1 MDDKL
6 SGLVLWLQ
14 ELDSVAV
21 AVSGGVDSM
30 TLATLAHRLGRHSVE
45 MFHAVSP
52 AVPPEATERVRSY
65 AAREGWELNMFD
77 ANEFRDADYVSN
89 PVNRCYFCKTHLYG
103 AIAGRTSA
111 TVLSGTNTDDLGD
124 YRPGL
129 RAAENFNV
137 WHPYV
142 EVGIDKPGVRSIAR
156 ELGLADVADL
166 PAAPCLA
173 SRIETGIAVAPLM
186 LTLVNRV
193 ERDLTDLLHP
203 EVVRCRIRAGNI
215 TVELDE
221 ATLGRMSTGERVNV
235 QNRVAKAWDGFG
247 DDRPVELLPYR
258 RGSAFLH
265 LSAAT
270 AHRLSSTGPHS
281 HE

>member
-1 MDDKL
+1 VDDKL

-14 ELDSVAV
+14 ELDSAAV

-30 TLATLAHRLGRHSVE
+30 TLAVIAHRTRHAATT

-52 AVPPEATERVRSY
+52 AVPPQATEQVRSY
-65 AAREGWELNMFD
+65 AAREGWELNIFD

-137 WHPYV
+137 RHPYV

-173 SRIETGIAVAPLM
+173 SRIETGIAVAPSM

-215 TVELDE
+215 TIELDE
-221 ATLGRMSTGERVNV
+221 TTLGRMSSSQRENV
-235 QNRVAKAWDGFG
+235 RDRVAEAWNEFS
-247 DDRPVELLPYR
+247 DDRPVELTSYR

-265 LSAAT
+265 
-270 AHRLSSTGPHS
+270 HSTQPQRA
-281 HE
+281 

>member
-1 MDDKL
+1 MSDHLASLALHLID
-6 SGLVLWLQ
+6 SGP
-14 ELDSVAV
+14 VAV

-30 TLATLAHRLGRHSVE
+30 TLATLAHRVGRGRVE
-45 MFHAVSP
+45 MYHAVSP

-77 ANEFRDADYVSN
+77 ADEFRDADYVSN

-137 WHPYV
+137 RHPYV
-142 EVGIDKPGVRSIAR
+142 EVGIDKSGVRGIAR

-203 EVVRCRIRAGNI
+203 EVVRCRIRAAAI

-221 ATLGRMSTGERVNV
+221 ATLGRMSTVERENI
-235 QNRVAKAWDGFG
+235 QNRVAKAWRGFG
-247 DDRPVELLPYR
+247 KVRPVELLPYR

-265 LSAAT
+265 LSAST
-270 AHRLSSTGPHS
+270 AHRL
-281 HE
+281 

>member
-1 MDDKL
+1 VDDKL
-6 SGLVLWLQ
+6 SALVLWLQ
-14 ELDSVAV
+14 ELDSAAI

-30 TLATLAHRLGRHSVE
+30 TLAVLAHRARPLTTT

-52 AVPPEATERVRSY
+52 AVPPEATERVKRHARS
-65 AAREGWELNMFD
+65 EDWDLQVFD
-77 ANEFRDADYVSN
+77 AGEFGDADYVSN

-129 RAAENFNV
+129 RAADNFNV
-137 WHPYV
+137 RHPYV
-142 EVGIDKPGVRSIAR
+142 EVGVDKPGVRSIAR

-173 SRIETGIAVAPLM
+173 SRIETGIAVAPSM

-221 ATLGRMSTGERVNV
+221 TTLGRMSTGERETV
-235 QNRVAKAWDGFG
+235 QHRVAKAWHGFG
-247 DDRPVELLPYR
+247 GDRPVELLPYR

-265 LSAAT
+265 LSAST
-270 AHRLSSTGPHS
+270 VHRLSSTGPHS

>member
-1 MDDKL
+1 MTDLLGALALHLID
-6 SGLVLWLQ
+6 SGPA
-14 ELDSVAV
+14 AV

-30 TLATLAHRLGRHSVE
+30 TLATLAHRVGRHRVE

-65 AAREGWELNMFD
+65 AAREGWELNTFD

-137 WHPYV
+137 RHPYV

-173 SRIETGIAVAPLM
+173 SRIETGITVAPSM
-186 LTLVNRV
+186 LTVVNQV

-215 TVELDE
+215 TIELDE
-221 ATLGRMSTGERVNV
+221 TTLGQMSSGERENV
-235 QNRVAKAWDGFG
+235 RDRVAKAWDEFG
-247 DDRPVELLPYR
+247 DDRPVELTPYR

-265 LSAAT
+265 LSTHARRA
-270 AHRLSSTGPHS
+270 
-281 HE
+281 

>member
-14 ELDSVAV
+14 ELDSAAV

-30 TLATLAHRLGRHSVE
+30 TLAVLAHRARPLTTT

-52 AVPPEATERVRSY
+52 AVPPEATERVRRH
-65 AAREGWELNMFD
+65 ARSEDWDLQVFD
-77 ANEFRDADYVSN
+77 AGEFGDADYVSN

-129 RAAENFNV
+129 RAADNFNV
-137 WHPYV
+137 RHPYV
-142 EVGIDKPGVRSIAR
+142 EVGVDKPGVRSIAR

-221 ATLGRMSTGERVNV
+221 TTLGRMSTGERENV
-235 QNRVAKAWDGFG
+235 QNRVAKAWHGFG
-247 DDRPVELLPYR
+247 GDRPVELLPYR

-265 LSAAT
+265 LSAST
-270 AHRLSSTGPHS
+270 AHRLS
-281 HE
+281 

>member
-1 MDDKL
+1 VDDSL
-6 SGLVLWLQ
+6 SGLVLWLR
-14 ELDSVAV
+14 ELDSAAV

-30 TLATLAHRLGRHSVE
+30 TLATLAHRARPRTTT

-52 AVPPEATERVRSY
+52 AVPPEATERVKRYARS
-65 AAREGWELNMFD
+65 EGWDLQVFD
-77 ANEFRDADYVSN
+77 AGEFGDADYVSN

-103 AIAGRTSA
+103 AITGRTSA

-129 RAAENFNV
+129 RAAGNFNV
-137 WHPYV
+137 RHPYV
-142 EVGIDKPGVRSIAR
+142 EVGVDKPGVRSIAR

-173 SRIETGIAVAPLM
+173 SRIESGIAVAPSM

-193 ERDLTDLLHP
+193 ERDLTDLLRP

-215 TVELDE
+215 AVELDE
-221 ATLGRMSTGERVNV
+221 TTLGRMSTGERENV
-235 QNRVAKAWDGFG
+235 QNRVAKAWRGFG
-247 DDRPVELLPYR
+247 DDRPVKLLPYR

-265 LSAAT
+265 LSAST
-270 AHRLSSTGPHS
+270 AHT
-281 HE
+281 

>member
-1 MDDKL
+1 MSDHLASLALHLID
-6 SGLVLWLQ
+6 SGP
-14 ELDSVAV
+14 VAV

-30 TLATLAHRLGRHSVE
+30 TLATLAHRVGRHRVE

-65 AAREGWELNMFD
+65 AVREGWELNMFD

-89 PVNRCYFCKTHLYG
+89 PVNRCFFCKTHLYG
-103 AIAGRTSA
+103 AIAGRTNA

-137 WHPYV
+137 RHPYV
-142 EVGIDKPGVRSIAR
+142 EVGIDKPRVRSIAG

-215 TVELDE
+215 TIELDE
-221 ATLGRMSTGERVNV
+221 TTLGQMSSGERENV
-235 QNRVAKAWDGFG
+235 RDRVAKAWDEFG
-247 DDRPVELLPYR
+247 DDRPVELTPYR

-265 LSAAT
+265 LSTHPQPA
-270 AHRLSSTGPHS
+270 
-281 HE
+281 